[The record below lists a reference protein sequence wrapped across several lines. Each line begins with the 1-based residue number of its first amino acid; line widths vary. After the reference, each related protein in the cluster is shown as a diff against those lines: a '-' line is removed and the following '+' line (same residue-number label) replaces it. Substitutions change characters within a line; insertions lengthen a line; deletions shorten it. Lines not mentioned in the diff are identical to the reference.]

1 VSRDGHD
8 EALQEPLSCE
18 RPIVL
23 LMHVIH
29 DLIGE
34 GLALTLVGRRS
45 IIMLLEALQCLV
57 TIKYLGRL
65 DRDEID
71 NFLTHSSARI
81 GHDLERG

>member
-1 VSRDGHD
+1 MSREAHD
-8 EALQEPLSCE
+8 EALQEPLSTE

-34 GLALTLVGRRS
+34 GVAMTAPGRRS
-45 IIMLLEALQCLV
+45 IIMLLDALQCLV
-57 TIKYLGRL
+57 AIKYLGRL
-65 DRDEID
+65 DRDEIGT
-71 NFLTHSSARI
+71 FLTHSSARI